1 MDQKEGS
8 WMKSLFLD
16 PEGDNLQEFE
26 KALTISVRLFRLWW
40 KGARGVASPLPSRDE
55 IKMLVAASDEDFGS
69 LPLTEPY
76 IQLGPCIKALFR
88 NARFNKNNM
97 MNVHPTPLLPAVLSS
112 LFAMLQNP
120 NNLSPSTSPAT
131 TTMEDECIRQLAELV
146 GFPAKRESVQCGG
159 NIVSCGSLSNLTAL
173 MVAREKAYMK
183 LEPPGES
190 SREMGLF
197 RAPRGV
203 IVTTTSA
210 HYSIQKAARILGL
223 GNRSVVRVPV
233 VGKSELAEFE
243 KSGTPLKL
251 KPSKEDYA
259 EAIET
264 IAKKK
269 NQANSDRQ
277 VVISAV
283 STLGTTNTGTIEPIQ
298 PLVDL
303 RNEFGFHLH
312 VDAAIGGLALGL
324 GEVKPKVRGVECVD
338 SITIDPHKLGFLHYP
353 CSAIVFREK
362 SDLETIAVNTP
373 YAGPCASTIEGSRPG
388 SSAAG
393 LWVALKILGVD
404 GYIHIISE
412 LIELTRSLARQLGE
426 AGFQVLHEVDLNT
439 ICFSLYSEGISRKR
453 LNKLTSDLHSRLMA
467 DGKYLLGKV
476 EDVSGV
482 KVRDKPWQTDS
493 EKVGLTA
500 IKAWIMNPY
509 TSESDLESLVSELDQ
524 KKRELAVK

>member
-1 MDQKEGS
+1 M
-8 WMKSLFLD
+8 D

-55 IKMLVAASDEDFGS
+55 IRMLISASDEGFGS
-69 LPLTEPY
+69 SPLTEPY
-76 IQLGPCIKALFR
+76 TQLGPCIKALFK
-88 NARFNKNNM
+88 NVRFNKNNM

-112 LFAMLQNP
+112 LFTMLQNP
-120 NNLSPSTSPAT
+120 NNLSSSTSPAT
-131 TTMEDECIRQLAELV
+131 TTMEEECISQLAELV
-146 GFPAKRESVQCGG
+146 GFPAKTESVQCGG

-183 LEPPGES
+183 SEPPGEGS

-210 HYSIQKAARILGL
+210 HYSIQKAASILGL
-223 GNRSVVRVPV
+223 GDRSVVKVPV
-233 VGKSELAEFE
+233 AGKGELAEFE

-264 IAKKK
+264 IDKKM
-269 NQANSDRQ
+269 NQADSERRL
-277 VVISAV
+277 VISAV
-283 STLGTTNTGTIEPIQ
+283 STLGTTNTGTIEPIK
-298 PLVDL
+298 PLVEL

-312 VDAAIGGLALGL
+312 VDAAIGGLSLGL
-324 GEVKPKVRGVECVD
+324 SEVKPKVLGVEYVD

-353 CSAIVFREK
+353 CSAIIFRKK
-362 SDLETIAVNTP
+362 SDLETIAVDAP
-373 YAGPCASTIEGSRPG
+373 YAGPYASTIEGSRPG
-388 SSAAG
+388 STAAG

-404 GYIHIISE
+404 GYSRIISKC
-412 LIELTRSLARQLGE
+412 IELTRSLAGQLGE
-426 AGFQVLHEVDLNT
+426 TGFQVLHEVDLNT
-439 ICFSLYSEGISRKR
+439 ICFSLFREGISRKR
-453 LNKLTSDLHSRLMA
+453 LNKLTSDLHARLMA

-476 EDVSGV
+476 EDISGV
-482 KVRDKPWQTDS
+482 KIRDKPWQTES

-509 TSESDLESLVSELDQ
+509 TSESDVESLVSELDQ
-524 KKRELAVK
+524 KKRELDVK